1 MNTLV
6 QLTKNRQIITT
17 SKRIAEVFGKEHK
30 NVIKAINKLVGD
42 MNDAKDLGGLTFE
55 PTSYVDTQGRDK
67 KQYIMNRDGFTLL
80 AMGFTGPKA
89 LKFKLQY
96 IQAFNEMEAKLRAQD
111 VQKKVEALMSARWV
125 DSRVKP
131 ENDRKNNVPEND
143 VTFNGVGV
151 LQNSWE
157 VSDADLIRVLHN
169 WHATKNKKETEEFR
183 RLHAENDELRG
194 RLNRISQALE

>member
-111 VQKKVEALMSARWV
+111 VQKKVEALMSARRV

-143 VTFNGVGV
+143 VTFNGAGV

-157 VSDADLIRVLHN
+157 VSDVDLIRVLHN

>member
-1 MNTLV
+1 MDTLV

-67 KQYIMNRDGFTLL
+67 KQYIMNRDGFMLL

-96 IQAFNEMEAKLRAQD
+96 IQAFNEMEAKLRAQE
-111 VQKKVEALMSARWV
+111 VQKKVEALMSARRV
-125 DSRVKP
+125 DDKAGKT
-131 ENDRKNNVPEND
+131 D
-143 VTFNGVGV
+143 
-151 LQNSWE
+151 WE
-157 VSDADLIRVLHN
+157 VSDEDLIRVLHN
-169 WHATKNKKETEEFR
+169 WHNTKNKKDTEEFR
-183 RLHAENDELRG
+183 RLHTEIE
-194 RLNRISQALE
+194 ALKQKLTDIKKALQ

>member
-1 MNTLV
+1 MNNLI
-6 QLTKNRQIITT
+6 QISKDKQAVTT
-17 SKRIAEVFGKEHK
+17 SIRVAEVFGKQHC
-30 NVIKAINKLVGD
+30 NVLKAVNRLIGEMRIQGDFNHTQNGVVNGVKSDVVKFAVGSY
-42 MNDAKDLGGLTFE
+42 KDPKGE
-55 PTSYVDTQGRDK
+55 SR

-111 VQKKVEALMSARWV
+111 VQKKVEALMSARRV

-131 ENDRKNNVPEND
+131 ENDVK
-143 VTFNGVGV
+143 TVG
-151 LQNSWE
+151 WE